1 MRDVKTGPR
10 MVLILCLFMSNAVE
24 MGDGKRKEAKIQCEY
39 QVGSLCQVT
48 EQPN

>member
-24 MGDGKRKEAKIQCEY
+24 MGNEKYAVRVYSQ
-39 QVGSLCQVT
+39 
-48 EQPN
+48 